1 MSDTIDPRTVT
12 PPEPWSINER
22 GDVLDANGKQV
33 PLYKEDVTQRII
45 ACVNAC
51 RFMDTQALGEAPT
64 DLQKIIID
72 TQDERSKYQITFSEI
87 LPLVIELN
95 NKIRSALGNQ
105 REIKWP

>member
-1 MSDTIDPRTVT
+1 MKIK
-12 PPEPWSINER
+12 EPWSIKD
-22 GDVLDANGKQV
+22 GDVVDADGNEID
-33 PLYKEDVTQRII
+33 LTHIDVIERVI